1 MMNEPIS
8 ETGPW
13 EVYAPKHDKDVWL
26 SSDDFTHDVLML
38 ITGDFGTRE
47 RKIEYAHEIAKR
59 LNAWKGDD
67 NG

>member
-1 MMNEPIS
+1 MMNEPIIEAS
-8 ETGPW
+8 LW
-13 EVYAPKHDKDVWL
+13 EVYVSRTNADVL
-26 SSDDFTHDVLML
+26 LFSDDFTHDASLK